1 MSVSYSPMKFSFPIQ
16 PLCLDKEFSQC
27 TSPFSSPVHTPSS
40 SPLSSPPR
48 IERLMLFDTP
58 HTPKSLL
65 RRSTI
70 SENQPT
76 IPPPYQSDRQFH
88 CQTVTGTSAHKSR
101 SIHLL
106 HYIYTLIHTVH
117 DLYACIH
124 VHVYMCMY
132 ISVVCMIIMT
142 TFGYSYTMLSLSQF
156 LY

>member
-1 MSVSYSPMKFSFPIQ
+1 MKFSFPIQ

-40 SPLSSPPR
+40 SSPLSSPPR

-65 RRSTI
+65 LRSSI

-76 IPPPYQSDRQFH
+76 IPPSYQSDRQFH
-88 CQTVTGTSAHKSR
+88 CQTVTGASAHKSR

-106 HYIYTLIHTVH
+106 HYIYTLIHTAH

-124 VHVYMCMY
+124 CTCTCTCIHVY
-132 ISVVCMIIMT
+132 VH
-142 TFGYSYTMLSLSQF
+142 
-156 LY
+156 